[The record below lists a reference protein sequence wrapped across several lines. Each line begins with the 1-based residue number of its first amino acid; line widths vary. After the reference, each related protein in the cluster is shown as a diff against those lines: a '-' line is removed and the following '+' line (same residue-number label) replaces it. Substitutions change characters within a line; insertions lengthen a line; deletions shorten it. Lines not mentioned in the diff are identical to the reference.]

1 MKRKKNHETTQQHNA
16 VVLNDIYHKKIK
28 KTEKKKQKIKVKAE
42 KKEKKEKEAKKAYE
56 QKKVNYPK

>member
-16 VVLNDIYHKKIK
+16 VVLNDIYDKKIK
-28 KTEKKKQKIKVKAE
+28 KTEKKKIENKSKNGK
-42 KKEKKEKEAKKAYE
+42 KKEKEAKKAYE

>member
-16 VVLNDIYHKKIK
+16 VVLNDIYDKKIK
-28 KTEKKKQKIKVKAE
+28 KTEKKKQKIKVKTE
-42 KKEKKEKEAKKAYE
+42 KKKKEKEAEKAYE